1 MRLNNKNNKSL
12 NGVTPC
18 LRPPRLTSPWSTS
31 RRGLLCTLLPLP
43 ASKQHTSANARPCDT
58 ALRFHHARDKSACWT
73 ASLCQK
79 QQYLWRLNMKFSL
92 RHVAATAGCMLIAS
106 QLLAEPKRPECIAPA
121 SPGGGFDL
129 TCKLV
134 QSALINEKILT
145 SPMRVTYMPGG
156 VGAVAY
162 NAVVAQR
169 PADAGTLVAWSSGSL
184 LNLAQGKFGRFDEN
198 AVRWL
203 AAVGTSYGAIAVKSD
218 SPYKNL
224 DDLVQALKADPSKVV
239 IGSGGT
245 VGSQDWMQTALI
257 AKVAGINPRALRYVA
272 LEGGGEIATAL
283 LGGHIQVGSTDISDS
298 MPHIL
303 SGDMRLLAV
312 FAEKRID
319 EPEMKDIPTAKE
331 QGYDIVWPVVRG
343 FYLGPKVSDED
354 YNWWKASFDKILA
367 SEDFAKLRDQRELF
381 PFAMSGAELDT
392 YVKKQVADYKV
403 MAKEF
408 GLIQ

>member
-1 MRLNNKNNKSL
+1 
-12 NGVTPC
+12 
-18 LRPPRLTSPWSTS
+18 
-31 RRGLLCTLLPLP
+31 
-43 ASKQHTSANARPCDT
+43 
-58 ALRFHHARDKSACWT
+58 
-73 ASLCQK
+73 
-79 QQYLWRLNMKFSL
+79 MKFSL

-257 AKVAGINPRALRYVA
+257 ARAAGVDPKKLRYVA
-272 LEGGGEIATAL
+272 FEGGGETLTAM
-283 LGGHIQVGSTDISDS
+283 LGGHVQVTS
-298 MPHIL
+298 
-303 SGDMRLLAV
+303 SGLGEVTPQLDAGKIRILAV
-312 FAEKRID
+312 LAD
-319 EPEMKDIPTAKE
+319 ERLPGKLADIPTAKE
-331 QGYDIVWPVVRG
+331 QGYDISWPVIRG
-343 FYLGPKVSDED
+343 FYMGPEVPDED
-354 YNWWKASFDKILA
+354 FNWWKTQFDTLLTD
-367 SEDFAKLRDQRELF
+367 EDFAKLREQRDLF
-381 PFAMSGAELDT
+381 PLSMTGDELEAF
-392 YVKKQVADYKV
+392 VKQQVQDYK
-403 MAKEF
+403 ALAGEF
-408 GLIQ
+408 GLLK